1 MKPASVAKFLT
12 SLAGV
17 AGIAITIGL
26 ATGDV
31 AKWLTLGIAAA
42 TAIAVYLVPNSVQQT
57 VDTVIPQ
64 PAPAAAETPS
74 SLPKDQY
81 PPV

>member
-1 MKPASVAKFLT
+1 MKPAQVAKFLT

-26 ATGDV
+26 ATGTV
-31 AKWLTLGIAAA
+31 AKWVTLGISAA
-42 TAIAVYLVPNSVQQT
+42 TAIAVYLVPNTPVPAAD
-57 VDTVIPQ
+57 VL
-64 PAPAAAETPS
+64 PAPEPKPS
-74 SLPKDQY
+74 DTY